1 MNTNKNVKTPA
12 RFLSAFL
19 ILVTVVCLLYL
30 LLLPQS
36 YDSCVADIYQGGQLI
51 ESISLGQ
58 VQKPYIVEIKGD
70 YGYTNR
76 VEVHPGKI
84 GVIWADCPDKLCVHQ
99 GFLETPVIPIV
110 CLPNRLV
117 IRLRPESEA
126 ATDHDIPDA
135 VSY

>member
-1 MNTNKNVKTPA
+1 MNTEKKVKA
-12 RFLSAFL
+12 LALFLSAFL
-19 ILVTVVCLLYL
+19 VLVTAVCPLYL

-36 YDSCVADIYQGGQLI
+36 YDSCVADIYLNGQLV

-58 VQKPYIVEIKGD
+58 VQEPYTIELNGN

-76 VEVHPGKI
+76 IEVHPGKI
-84 GVIWADCPDKLCVHQ
+84 GVIWADCPDKLCVRQ

-117 IRLRPESEA
+117 IRLRPENERT
-126 ATDHDIPDA
+126 TDPDITDA
-135 VSY
+135 VTY